1 MISSDWQSQIFEKK
15 KKKKKKKKFVSLEQ
29 CLITSGG
36 KTHIKIGGPNLDQI
50 AQNWAQN

>member
-1 MISSDWQSQIFEKK
+1 MISSDWQSQIFEE
-15 KKKKKKKKFVSLEQ
+15 KKKKKFVSLEQ

-36 KTHIKIGGPNLDQI
+36 KTHIKIGGPNLGQI